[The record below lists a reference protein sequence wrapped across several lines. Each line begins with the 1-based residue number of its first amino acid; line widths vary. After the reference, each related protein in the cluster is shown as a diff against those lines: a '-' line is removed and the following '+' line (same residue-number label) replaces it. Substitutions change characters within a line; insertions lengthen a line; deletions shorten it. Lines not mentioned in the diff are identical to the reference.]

1 MPDPGIKFIP
11 IFSELKY
18 LMEHLINLYP
28 GDEYLLSCVKWKTFQ
43 LEFKALKTL
52 KNPFYRLGF

>member
-11 IFSELKY
+11 FFSGLKY
-18 LMEHLINLYP
+18 LMELLIHLHP
-28 GDEYLLSCVKWKTFQ
+28 RDEYLLSCVKGKSFQ